1 MSRNPFR
8 FGALGLL
15 LAGALLQ
22 PAQAHAGDC
31 PAADAQKGE
40 TVFARDCSIC
50 HTAKADGPGM
60 MGPNL
65 HGVVGRMAGSLAGF
79 SYSQAMKGKGAAWSR
94 DNLDAFVSQPQAA
107 VPGTYMPFAGL
118 ADAAERRALTCW
130 LSQQH

>member
-1 MSRNPFR
+1 MSRNKLR

-22 PAQAHAGDC
+22 PVLAFAGDC
-31 PAADAQKGE
+31 PANDAQKGE

-94 DNLDAFVSQPQAA
+94 DNLDSFVSQPQAA